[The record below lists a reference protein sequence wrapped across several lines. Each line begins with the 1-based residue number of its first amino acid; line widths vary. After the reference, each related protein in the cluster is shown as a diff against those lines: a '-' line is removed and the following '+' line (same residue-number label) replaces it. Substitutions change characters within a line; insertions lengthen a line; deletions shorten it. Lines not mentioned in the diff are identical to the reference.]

1 MVQLKKIVFCTD
13 FSENA
18 NEAFDLAFDLTQKY
32 GAQLLL
38 VHVVPPLVFPSPVM
52 EEFISEQ
59 ANYQFIEQVIQR
71 SMEQMEATY
80 VSRMGGYGN
89 FQIQI
94 LSGHPAS
101 EILNYVEQEKVDL
114 VVMGTHGFTG
124 LAHFFLGSTAEKV
137 VRRARC
143 SVLTCHQS
151 NPEPREAEQAAS

>member
-18 NEAFDLAFDLTQKY
+18 NEAFELAFDLTQKY
-32 GAQLLL
+32 GAQILL

-52 EEFISEQ
+52 EEFIAEQ
-59 ANYQFIEQVIQR
+59 ANYQFIDQVIQR
-71 SMEQMEATY
+71 SLEQMESTY
-80 VSRMGGYGN
+80 VSRMGGYEN
-89 FQIQI
+89 VQVQV

-101 EILNYVEQEKVDL
+101 EILHFIEQEKVDL

-137 VRRARC
+137 VRRAGC
-143 SVLTCHQS
+143 SVLTVHH
-151 NPEPREAEQAAS
+151 PAA

>member
-18 NEAFDLAFDLTQKY
+18 NGAFELAFDVAQKY
-32 GAQLLL
+32 GARLLL

-71 SMEQMEATY
+71 SMEQIESTY
-80 VSRMGGYGN
+80 VSRMGDYGN
-89 FQIQI
+89 YQIQV

-101 EILNYVEQEKVDL
+101 EILNFIEQEKVDL

-137 VRRARC
+137 VRRAGC
-143 SVLTCHQS
+143 SVLTVHNQ
-151 NPEPREAEQAAS
+151 

>member
-18 NEAFDLAFDLTQKY
+18 NGALELAFDVAQKY

-38 VHVVPPLVFPSPVM
+38 VHVVPPLVCPSPVM

-71 SMEQMEATY
+71 SLEQIESTY
-80 VSRMGGYGN
+80 VSRMGDYGN
-89 FQIQI
+89 YQIQV

-101 EILNYVEQEKVDL
+101 EILNFIEQEKVDL

-137 VRRARC
+137 VRRAGC
-143 SVLTCHQS
+143 SVLTVHNQ
-151 NPEPREAEQAAS
+151 

>member
-1 MVQLKKIVFCTD
+1 MVPLKKIVFCTD

-18 NEAFDLAFDLTQKY
+18 NQAFDLAFDLTQKY
-32 GAQLLL
+32 GARLLL

-71 SMEQMEATY
+71 SMEQIESTY
-80 VSRMGGYGN
+80 VSRMDHYGN
-89 FQIQI
+89 YQIQV

-101 EILNYVEQEKVDL
+101 EILNFIEQEKVDL

-137 VRRARC
+137 VRRAGC
-143 SVLTCHQS
+143 SVLTVHRQG
-151 NPEPREAEQAAS
+151 E